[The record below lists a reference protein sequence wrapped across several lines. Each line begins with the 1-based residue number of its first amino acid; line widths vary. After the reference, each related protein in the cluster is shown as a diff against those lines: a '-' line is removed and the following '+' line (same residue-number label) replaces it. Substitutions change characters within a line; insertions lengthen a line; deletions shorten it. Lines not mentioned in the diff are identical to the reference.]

1 MALILPMVL
10 YDRMAHLPIYAIN
23 GSWLFKNS
31 PRENTQ
37 PRKSNPINT
46 GENNL
51 MGTAPKPLLP
61 DTIIAFLFSIPIG
74 TLGGLIGLG
83 GAEFRLPVLVGV
95 LQKRVKSALPL
106 NLAISLVTV
115 VSSLLFRN
123 RSIPL
128 EGITRYLPVILA
140 MISGAI
146 PAAYLSAAITQ
157 KISTTQLRKT
167 IFVILLMIGLLL
179 MVESFLH
186 PNGVRLLPSI
196 LLIEL
201 ISGVLFGVLIGVFS
215 STLGVAGGELI
226 IPTLIFMYGIDA
238 KIAGSASLLIS
249 LPTILSGIT
258 RYSSIG
264 NYRELNEFPQT
275 ILPMSVGSIIGASI
289 GGWFVGFVSTS
300 LIKLILGC
308 ILIYSAWHVFHK

>member
-1 MALILPMVL
+1 MQPARKPFLPGIV
-10 YDRMAHLPIYAIN
+10 
-23 GSWLFKNS
+23 
-31 PRENTQ
+31 
-37 PRKSNPINT
+37 T
-46 GENNL
+46 G
-51 MGTAPKPLLP
+51 
-61 DTIIAFLFSIPIG
+61 FLFSIPIG

-95 LQKRVKSALPL
+95 LKKQVKSALPL

-115 VSSLLFRN
+115 ASSLLFRN

-128 EGITRYLPVILA
+128 DEITRYLPIIFA
-140 MISGAI
+140 MISGSI

-157 KISTTQLRKT
+157 KISTAQLRRI
-167 IFVILLMIGLLL
+167 IFVILLIIGLLL

-186 PNGVRLLPSI
+186 PNGIRLLPSD
-196 LLIEL
+196 LPVEL
-201 ISGVLFGVLIGVFS
+201 TSGLLFGMLIGVFS

-238 KIAGSASLLIS
+238 KVAGSASLLIS

-258 RYSSIG
+258 RYSRIG

-275 ILPMSVGSIIGASI
+275 IIPMSIGSIIGSSF
-289 GGWFVGFVSTS
+289 GGFMVGFVSAS
-300 LIKLILGC
+300 LIKLILGL

>member
-1 MALILPMVL
+1 MKPV
-10 YDRMAHLPIYAIN
+10 
-23 GSWLFKNS
+23 
-31 PRENTQ
+31 Q
-37 PRKSNPINT
+37 
-46 GENNL
+46 
-51 MGTAPKPLLP
+51 KPLLP
-61 DTIIAFLFSIPIG
+61 GMITAFLFSIPIG

-95 LQKRVKSALPL
+95 LKKQVRSALPL

-115 VSSLLFRN
+115 ASSLLFRN

-128 EGITRYLPVILA
+128 EDISRYLPIILA

-146 PAAYLSAAITQ
+146 PAAYLSASITQ
-157 KISTTQLRKT
+157 KFTTTQLRKT
-167 IFVILLMIGLLL
+167 IFVILLSIGLLL
-179 MVESFLH
+179 MAESFLH
-186 PNGVRLLPSI
+186 PNGIRLLPSN
-196 LLIEL
+196 LLVEL
-201 ISGVLFGVLIGVFS
+201 ISGVIFGMLIGVFS

-258 RYSSIG
+258 RYSRIG
-264 NYRELNEFPQT
+264 NYRELNEFPLT
-275 ILPMSVGSIIGASI
+275 IIPMSIGSIIGTSVGGFMVGLVSAS
-289 GGWFVGFVSTS
+289 F
-300 LIKLILGC
+300 IKLILGL